1 MVSAELSKEGSSSQR
16 KYTCDVH
23 ARRRMSRRVC
33 SHGIPLRDICDE
45 CMERIY
51 DNRPRCPHF
60 FHEGHCARCLRQCEH
75 GNGKETCRQC
85 NRCPHNE
92 YKKLCKY
99 CNKWTCEVD
108 GCLYKGHRFCSK
120 ASLKHHTSRICP
132 SQAPVFV
139 DGQWVKAGKVFVDGQ
154 WVKAGNSSQHSQES
168 VAETPVPV
176 RVLDPMFRFIR
187 KATAHKTG

>member
-1 MVSAELSKEGSSSQR
+1 MVLAELPKEGSSSQR

-23 ARRRMSRRVC
+23 ARRRMRRVC
-33 SHGIPLRDICDE
+33 RHGIPLQNMCDE

-51 DNRPRCPHF
+51 DNRPRCRHGCL
-60 FHEGHCARCLRQCEH
+60 EGHCARCLRQCEH

-132 SQAPVFV
+132 FQN
-139 DGQWVKAGKVFVDGQ
+139 KVLVEGR
-154 WVKAGNSSQHSQES
+154 WVKAGNSQQSQGS
-168 VAETPVPV
+168 VAETPPSVSVP
-176 RVLDPMFRFIR
+176 DPMFRFIR
-187 KATAHKTG
+187 RATVHKTGC